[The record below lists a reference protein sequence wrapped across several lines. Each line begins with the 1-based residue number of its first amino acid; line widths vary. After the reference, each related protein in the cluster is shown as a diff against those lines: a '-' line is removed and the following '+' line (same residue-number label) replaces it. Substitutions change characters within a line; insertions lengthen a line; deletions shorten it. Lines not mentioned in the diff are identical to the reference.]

1 MARMP
6 DSISNSNQPA
16 PGILSASSSAPLGQR
31 TFRELFLCAVTTWLR
46 MLIVGR
52 TATGFRDTPKLPLS
66 FQSCEKV
73 LLALA
78 VFPSM
83 LTCLNNRTSVSAD
96 GWKQGKSSEQL
107 SIRDRSGSFP
117 SPFPFQILLRVRI
130 FLSLFRSGVA
140 GRMLD
145 ESITGIPDS

>member
-6 DSISNSNQPA
+6 DSISNSNPPA

-46 MLIVGR
+46 MLIFGR
-52 TATGFRDTPKLPLS
+52 TTTGSRDTPKLPLS
-66 FQSCEKV
+66 FQSCAEV
-73 LLALA
+73 LLGLA

-83 LTCLNNRTSVSAD
+83 LTCLNYRTSLSAD

-117 SPFPFQILLRVRI
+117 FLFQILLRVRI
-130 FLSLFRSGVA
+130 FLSVFSGGVA

-145 ESITGIPDS
+145 ESITGIPDSE